1 MGEVITVVAAVIL
14 FLFFCVL
21 AVTLMVW
28 VILIIVKGIIE
39 LWRKIKEREP

>member
-1 MGEVITVVAAVIL
+1 MAEVITVASVAIL

-28 VILIIVKGIIE
+28 VILIIVKDVIE
-39 LWRKIKEREP
+39 LWREIKE